1 MTMQSQASRRP
12 RRWAFP
18 FVFTSLLALLS
29 GSAHARQ
36 AEGADA
42 DVTLAE
48 SKADQAFRAY
58 QSKRFAEAVALYME
72 AYNAAPNADI
82 LYNVARIYDAKLLD
96 RPLAINFYRRYITDP
111 GAVADRIQIA
121 NERLLALREAELAAT
136 QPTREV
142 EPPAAAPEIDTRR
155 PAVYAA
161 PEPGWST
168 AEVLGAVLAGTGVV
182 ALGVGTGFG
191 IAAMGETKT
200 VNDLCEDN
208 VCSEQRGIDSAQ
220 RARDHA
226 TISTIGV
233 ASGGAL
239 LALGAVLYFWVGAE
253 ASPPLAPE
261 PNPSLGARLTGTPGG
276 LALELGG
283 SW

>member
-1 MTMQSQASRRP
+1 MQSQNNCRARA
-12 RRWAFP
+12 W
-18 FVFTSLLALLS
+18 ALLFS
-29 GSAHARQ
+29 ACFLPMLSASAHAR
-36 AEGADA
+36 EVDGSDA

-58 QSKRFAEAVALYME
+58 QSKHFAEAVALYME

-121 NERLLALREAELAAT
+121 NERLLVLREAELAAT
-136 QPTREV
+136 LPPREAETTTSAPAPDARPTV
-142 EPPAAAPEIDTRR
+142 A
-155 PAVYAA
+155 YAA
-161 PEPGWST
+161 PEPSWST
-168 AEVLGAVLAGTGVV
+168 AEVLGVVFAGTGVI

-191 IAAMGETKT
+191 VAAMSETNT

-208 VCSEQRGIDSAQ
+208 VCSEQRGIDSAE

-226 TISTIGV
+226 AVSTIGF

-239 LALGAVLYFWVGAE
+239 LALGAVFYFWVDDE
-253 ASPPLAPE
+253 PSVAPE
-261 PNPSLGARLTGTPGG
+261 RSPSLGARLTEVPGG

-283 SW
+283 AW

>member
-1 MTMQSQASRRP
+1 MSA
-12 RRWAFP
+12 
-18 FVFTSLLALLS
+18 LAMFS
-29 GSAHARQ
+29 GSARAREV
-36 AEGADA
+36 AGPDA
-42 DVTLAE
+42 DITLAE
-48 SKADQAFRAY
+48 SKADQAFQAY

-136 QPTREV
+136 QPTREAETTV
-142 EPPAAAPEIDTRR
+142 AAAAIDTRR
-155 PAVYAA
+155 ASVSA
-161 PEPGWST
+161 PPGPGWST
-168 AEVLGAVLAGTGVV
+168 AEVLGVALASTGVV

-191 IAAMGETKT
+191 VAAMGETNT
-200 VNDLCEDN
+200 VNDLCQDN
-208 VCSEQRGIDSAQ
+208 VCSEQRGIDTAQ

-226 TISTIGV
+226 TISTIGF

-239 LALGAVLYFWVGAE
+239 LALGAVLYFWVGGEESA
-253 ASPPLAPE
+253 PLAPE
-261 PNPSLGARLTGTPGG
+261 PSPSLGARVTELPGG

>member
-1 MTMQSQASRRP
+1 MS
-12 RRWAFP
+12 
-18 FVFTSLLALLS
+18 S
-29 GSAHARQ
+29 GSAHARE

-58 QSKRFAEAVALYME
+58 QSKHFAEAVALYME

-96 RPLAINFYRRYITDP
+96 RPLAMNFYRRYITDP
-111 GAVADRIQIA
+111 GAVADRIQTA
-121 NERLLALREAELAAT
+121 NERLLALREAEFAAT
-136 QPTREV
+136 QPTREA
-142 EPPAAAPEIDTRR
+142 EPPVAAPVVDAPRTV
-155 PAVYAA
+155 AYAPP

-168 AEVLGAVLAGTGVV
+168 AQVLGVVAASTGVI

-200 VNDLCEDN
+200 VNDLCENN
-208 VCSEQRGIDSAQ
+208 VCSEQRGIDSA
-220 RARDHA
+220 RSAREHA
-226 TISTIGV
+226 TISTIGF

-239 LALGAVLYFWVGAE
+239 LALGAVLYFWVGGEESA
-253 ASPPLAPE
+253 PTAPE
-261 PNPSLGARLTGTPGG
+261 PSPSLGARVTELPGG
-276 LALELGG
+276 FALELGG

>member
-1 MTMQSQASRRP
+1 MQSQASRRP
-12 RRWAFP
+12 RGWAFP
-18 FVFTSLLALLS
+18 FVLTSLLALLS

-36 AEGADA
+36 AEVADA

-96 RPLAINFYRRYITDP
+96 RPLAMNFYRRYITDP

-136 QPTREV
+136 QPAREV
-142 EPPAAAPEIDTRR
+142 ETPAAAAPAMGTRGA
-155 PAVYAA
+155 AVYAP

-253 ASPPLAPE
+253 PSPPLAPE

-276 LALELGG
+276 FALELGG

>member
-1 MTMQSQASRRP
+1 MQSQPSRRP
-12 RRWAFP
+12 RGWALP
-18 FVFTSLLALLS
+18 FVFSSLLALFS

-42 DVTLAE
+42 DITLAE

-58 QSKRFAEAVALYME
+58 QSKRFAEAVALYMD

-96 RPLAINFYRRYITDP
+96 RPLAMNFYRRYITDP

-142 EPPAAAPEIDTRR
+142 EPPAAAPAIDTRSA
-155 PAVYAA
+155 AVHAA

-191 IAAMGETKT
+191 IAAMGETQT

-226 TISTIGV
+226 AVSTIGL

-253 ASPPLAPE
+253 PSPPLAPE
-261 PNPSLGARLTGTPGG
+261 PNPSLGARLTGMPGG
-276 LALELGG
+276 LGVELGG

>member
-1 MTMQSQASRRP
+1 LTLPCQPHRRP
-12 RRWAFP
+12 RGWAFP
-18 FVFTSLLALLS
+18 FIVTSLLALS
-29 GSAHARQ
+29 PAAHARE
-36 AEGADA
+36 AEDADA
-42 DVTLAE
+42 DVSLAE
-48 SKADQAFRAY
+48 SKADEAFRAY
-58 QSKRFAEAVALYME
+58 QSKHFAEAVALYME

-136 QPTREV
+136 QPMREA
-142 EPPAAAPEIDTRR
+142 ETAAAAPATDAPR
-155 PAVYAA
+155 AAAHAA
-161 PEPGWST
+161 PEPRWST
-168 AEVLGAVLAGTGVV
+168 AEVVGAVMASTGVI

-191 IAAMGETKT
+191 IAAMSETET
-200 VNDLCEDN
+200 VNDLCQDN
-208 VCSEQRGIDSAQ
+208 VCSEQRGIDSAR

-226 TISTIGV
+226 TLSTIGF

-239 LALGAVLYFWVGAE
+239 IALGAVLYFWVGEEESA
-253 ASPPLAPE
+253 PRAPE
-261 PNPSLGARLTGTPGG
+261 PSPSLGARFTQLPGG